1 MPPSVTKYCLQEVT
15 DYSDFESLCHDLMAL
30 EEYPKIEPLGGF
42 SDKGRDAVHAD
53 NSGKSTIFAYSVRE
67 DWRAKL
73 AEDAAKIKRHNHT
86 CDEMVFLCTTDFSAN
101 ERDEAVRSVLEEY
114 GWTLQLFGL
123 ERLRVLL
130 DSKHTHIKQNHPAIF
145 PPALLKGI
153 ENVSREQEK
162 HHLLILS
169 AHADHILAE
178 WLARKLTADGY
189 AVWYKTFKRLGND
202 PYPDDINKAIKTQT
216 FRVIAVY
223 SKSFFESTDEVGLRA
238 LALDV
243 GKDAE
248 IDFVVPISVDPQER
262 DVNANRDGIELI
274 QFGRNW
280 AKGLSAL
287 SEKLSAL
294 DCPRPRFD
302 GRVVSS
308 RFYDEAEVVST
319 ETETLYSNA
328 FPIESIPP
336 IVHRF
341 QVSPGFLEKEY
352 ENRWAFRKVGDQL
365 VFSFFPPPEEV
376 IRDTNIQNTGGYSW
390 RDFSEITWSDGDDT
404 KKVYINSLIPEL
416 IRKSV
421 KVHCLEKGLK
431 YCNDNELVY
440 FPDGL
445 VVRNRL
451 PALLL
456 NGTKLA
462 PLGVYG
468 ERKYYRPDD
477 KSTYYRY
484 HLAPTFFV
492 DSKLYRE
499 PGIDGPNDFK
509 STVLYIRLRNRFTDT
524 DNNVLPPRAALSRRK
539 HLCKSWW
546 NDDWFRRTLAVA
558 QFLAEE
564 DGKIRIGTTED
575 NNQIVISSFPH
586 TFEISAGINEKA
598 LNKLGFGRDDSLLDA
613 GDLDE
618 DDEF

>member
-1 MPPSVTKYCLQEVT
+1 MPPGVTKYCLQEVT

-42 SDKGRDAVHAD
+42 SDKGRDAVHID

-86 CDEMVFLCTTDFSAN
+86 CDEMVFLCTADFSAN
-101 ERDEAVRSVLEEY
+101 ERDEAVRSILEDY
-114 GWTLQLFGL
+114 GWTLHLFGL

-130 DSKHTHIKQNHPAIF
+130 DSKHPHIKQSHPAIF

-153 ENVSREQEK
+153 ENASREEAQD
-162 HHLLILS
+162 HLLIIS
-169 AHADHILAE
+169 AQADRIFAA

-189 AVWYKTFKRLGND
+189 AVWYKTIKYLGD
-202 PYPDDINKAIKTQT
+202 DHYPQDINKAIKTQT

-223 SKSFFESTDEVGLRA
+223 SKSFFESTDEIGLRA

-243 GKDAE
+243 GKDLE
-248 IDFVVPISVDPQER
+248 IDFVIPLSVDPQER
-262 DVNANRDGIELI
+262 DANRDGVEPI

-280 AKGLSAL
+280 AKGLAAL
-287 SEKLSAL
+287 TETLSAL
-294 DCPRPRFD
+294 NCPKPRFD

-308 RFYDEAEVVST
+308 RFYDETEIVST
-319 ETETLYSNA
+319 DTETLYSNS
-328 FPIESIPP
+328 FLIESIPR

-341 QVSPGFLEKEY
+341 QVSPAFLEKEY
-352 ENRWAFRKVGDQL
+352 ENRWAFRKVGDRL
-365 VFSFFPPPEEV
+365 VFSFFPPPAEIMEE
-376 IRDTNIQNTGGYSW
+376 ITIQNTGGYSW
-390 RDFSEITWSDGDDT
+390 RDFSEITWSENDEMRR
-404 KKVYINSLIPEL
+404 VYVNSLIPEL

-421 KVHCLEKGLK
+421 KVHCQSKGLK
-431 YCNDNELVY
+431 YCSDNELVY
-440 FPDGL
+440 FSDGL
-445 VVRNRL
+445 VIRNRL
-451 PALLL
+451 PAQLAD
-456 NGTKLA
+456 GTKLP

-484 HLAPTFFV
+484 YLAPTFFV
-492 DSKLYRE
+492 DSKLYRD
-499 PGIDGPNDFK
+499 PGTGGPNDFQ

-558 QFLAEE
+558 QFLADD
-564 DGKIRIGTTED
+564 DGKIRIGEPSG
-575 NNQIVISSFPH
+575 NNQIVINSFPE
-586 TFEISAGINEKA
+586 TFEISGGINEEA
-598 LNKLGFGRDDSLLDA
+598 LTKLGFGRDDSLLDS
-613 GDLDE
+613 GDPDE
-618 DDEF
+618 SDEF

>member
-30 EEYPKIEPLGGF
+30 EDYPKIEPLGGF
-42 SDKGRDAVHAD
+42 SDKGRDALHID

-86 CDEMVFLCTTDFSAN
+86 CDEMVFLCTADFSAN
-101 ERDEAVRSVLEEY
+101 ERDEAVRSILEDY

-130 DSKHTHIKQNHPAIF
+130 DSKHPHIKQSHPAIF

-153 ENVSREQEK
+153 ENASREKAQD
-162 HHLLILS
+162 HLLIIS
-169 AHADHILAE
+169 AQADRIFAE

-189 AVWYKTFKRLGND
+189 AVWYKTIKYLGD
-202 PYPDDINKAIKTQT
+202 DHYPQDINKAIKTQT

-223 SKSFFESTDEVGLRA
+223 SKSFFESTDEIGLRA

-243 GKDAE
+243 GKDLE
-248 IDFVVPISVDPQER
+248 IDFLIPLSVDPQER
-262 DVNANRDGIELI
+262 DANRDGVEPI

-280 AKGLSAL
+280 AKGLAAMT
-287 SEKLSAL
+287 EKLSAL
-294 DCPRPRFD
+294 NCPKPRFD

-308 RFYDEAEVVST
+308 SFYDETEIVST
-319 ETETLYSNA
+319 NTETLYSNS
-328 FPIESIPP
+328 FLIESIPP
-336 IVHRF
+336 IVQRF

-352 ENRWAFRKVGDQL
+352 ENRWAFRKVVDRL
-365 VFSFFPPPEEV
+365 VFSFFPPPEE
-376 IRDTNIQNTGGYSW
+376 IMREIAIQNTGGYSW
-390 RDFSEITWSDGDDT
+390 RDFSEITWSENDEM
-404 KKVYINSLIPEL
+404 KKVYVTNLIPEL

-421 KVHCLEKGLK
+421 KVHCQEKGLK
-431 YCNDNELVY
+431 YCSENELVY

-451 PALLL
+451 PALLPD
-456 NGTKLA
+456 GTRLA

-484 HLAPTFFV
+484 YLAPTFFV

-524 DNNVLPPRAALSRRK
+524 DNNLLPPRAALSRRK

-558 QFLAEE
+558 QFLADE
-564 DGKIRIGTTED
+564 DGKIRIGATLG
-575 NNQIVISSFPH
+575 NNQIVINSFPD
-586 TFEISAGINEKA
+586 TFEISAGINEEA
-598 LNKLGFGRDDSLLDA
+598 LNKLGFGRDDSLLDS
-613 GDLDE
+613 GDPDE
-618 DDEF
+618 NDEF